1 MFSGIVEAIGKVK
14 RIEQI
19 GTNIEL
25 TISSPISKDAYIDQS
40 IAHNGV
46 CLTVTSFDEHA
57 HTVVAI
63 QETLDKSNLG
73 KLATGD
79 LVNLERSITADT
91 RMDGHFVQGHVDTI
105 GLVKAIVDENGS
117 WLYTISY
124 PNEYYDLIVPKGSVT
139 INGISLTVIDP
150 TDNQFQVA
158 IIPYT
163 YNHTTMHKL
172 EIGGLV
178 NLEFDIFGKY
188 VKRYMDRIKKG

>member
-1 MFSGIVEAIGKVK
+1 MFSGIVEAIGKVEK
-14 RIEQI
+14 IAEL
-19 GTNIEL
+19 GSNIEL
-25 TISSPISKDAYIDQS
+25 TISSPISKEAYIDQS
-40 IAHNGV
+40 ITHNGV
-46 CLTVTSFDEHA
+46 CLTVTSFDDNA

-63 QETLDKSNLG
+63 QETLIKSQLG
-73 KLATGD
+73 KLKKGD

-105 GLVKAIVDENGS
+105 GKVSHIKDENGS
-117 WLYTISY
+117 WLYTLNY
-124 PNEYYDLIVPKGSVT
+124 PEEFYDLIVPKGSVT

-150 TDNQFQVA
+150 TNNQFQVA

-163 YNHTTMHKL
+163 YEHTNMHKL
-172 EIGGLV
+172 QIGDPV